1 MNIRLSFLV
10 AMLLASCATTS
21 APATFTQAL
30 AAAETADD
38 AIVVTANMLL
48 QSGAISSAQAKKILT
63 ITDGVNA
70 TLTLANQAYTAGNVS
85 SASAQI
91 TTVVTLLT
99 TVQACLNTAA
109 QKQPIDTCLAPVSA
123 P

>member
-1 MNIRLSFLV
+1 MIIRLSILV
-10 AMLLASCATTS
+10 ALLYGCATTS

-38 AIVVTANMLL
+38 AIVVTANTLL
-48 QSGAISSAQAKKILT
+48 QSGAITSAQASKILT

-70 TLTLANQAYTAGNVS
+70 TLTLANSAYTAGNVT

-99 TVQACLNTAA
+99 TVQACLTAA
-109 QKQPIDTCLAPVSA
+109 SQKQPIDTCLAPLAS